1 MELLDD
7 EIEHM
12 MEHRMDDPSYSS
24 IDAYLYRRISIS
36 L

>member
-7 EIEHM
+7 EM
-12 MEHRMDDPSYSS
+12 DHRMDDPSCCS
-24 IDAYLYRRISIS
+24 IDVHLYRRISIT